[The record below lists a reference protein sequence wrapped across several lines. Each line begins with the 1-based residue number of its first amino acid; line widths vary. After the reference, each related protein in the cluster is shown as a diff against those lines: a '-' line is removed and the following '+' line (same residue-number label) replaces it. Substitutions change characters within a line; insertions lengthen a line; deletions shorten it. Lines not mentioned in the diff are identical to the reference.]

1 MSYLMIM
8 MLVSLFPIPILGGI
22 LLLEWIKDTEK

>member
-8 MLVSLFPIPILGGI
+8 MLTSLFPIPILGGI
-22 LLLEWIKDTEK
+22 LFLEWIKDSQG